1 MPLCPLEIAHSSNGQ
16 FWICVFQ
23 SVVVK
28 PSGVFYAGSSW
39 RGKQGEE
46 EVNSYSVRVNTVNP
60 LRQAPTPK
68 MGGLVYLTLL
78 WETVHQRDGLL
89 MGDRAR
95 LIICVFLL
103 LSGTLRSLSD
113 IFYIWSAVEQNK
125 LSLRSIKRRKLQS
138 DNTRYCSTAHLHTQ
152 TELELWFNFS
162 HVLHTLHMKH
172 YRWLSSCHLAPHT
185 IQDKHLSSELPLK
198 HDQPIQA
205 TFKKKKFCNTTKQT
219 MA

>member
-1 MPLCPLEIAHSSNGQ
+1 MPICPLEIAHSSNGQ
-16 FWICVFQ
+16 FWICAFQ

-60 LRQAPTPK
+60 LRQAHTPN
-68 MGGLVYLTLL
+68 MGGLVCSTLL

-95 LIICVFLL
+95 LITHVFLL
-103 LSGTLRSLSD
+103 LSGTPRSLSD
-113 IFYIWSAVEQNK
+113 IFYICSAVEQNK

-138 DNTRYCSTAHLHTQ
+138 DNARYCSTAHTQ
-152 TELELWFNFS
+152 AKLELCDLIS
-162 HVLHTLHMKH
+162 HTCVTHTAHETLQMIIFMPPG
-172 YRWLSSCHLAPHT
+172 LAH
-185 IQDKHLSSELPLK
+185 HSG
-198 HDQPIQA
+198 
-205 TFKKKKFCNTTKQT
+205 
-219 MA
+219 